1 MTGETRQRI
10 FEPFYTTKGAKGQG
24 MGLAVT
30 YGIVERY
37 GGEIHV
43 TSEPGQGST
52 FTIRLKRAL
61 EPEAVPER
69 GEAGLAARS
78 SSVLVVDDEAPIRV
92 LLSDILRARGHK
104 VMTAEDGL
112 QGLKAVENIRFDLVI
127 TDLSMPGADGWTVIE
142 ETRRRW
148 PDTKLVILT
157 GYGGFAE
164 LAVPGGDP
172 SVVDTSV
179 VDALISKPFNIAE
192 IDLTINR
199 LLQG

>member
-1 MTGETRQRI
+1 
-10 FEPFYTTKGAKGQG
+10 

-30 YGIVERY
+30 YGIVERH
-37 GGEIHV
+37 GGVIEV

-52 FTIRLKRAL
+52 FTITLKRSP
-61 EPEAVPER
+61 EPEAMPVYADGHPTV
-69 GEAGLAARS
+69 RS
-78 SSVLVVDDEAPIRV
+78 SSVLIVDDEAPIRV

-112 QGLKAVENIRFDLVI
+112 AGLRAVEHMRFDMVI
-127 TDLSMPGADGWTVIE
+127 TDLSMPGADGWTIID
-142 ETRRRW
+142 ETRRRS
-148 PDTKLVILT
+148 PETKLVILT

-164 LAVPGGDP
+164 LAVPGGD
-172 SVVDTSV
+172 TSI

-199 LLQG
+199 LLVRDGYPV